1 MADQRIAEALRDAS
15 DTRAVVVEAGALAA
29 VDRVFA
35 ECFGDAA
42 AIVVADE
49 TTMAVAGAAVDDA
62 LRTAGRDAAAPHV
75 LPARPAVYADYD
87 NVTAIAAALDDH
99 AAIPVAVGSGTINDL
114 VKRAAHERERPY
126 MSVATAASMDGY
138 TAFGAAITKDGYKRT
153 MTCPA
158 PRAVVADLDVLTGA
172 PAPMTASGYADL
184 LGKVTAGADW
194 IVADVLEV
202 EPIAGRGWDLV
213 QPGLRAAVGR
223 PAELQAGDPEAM
235 GALIDGLVMA
245 GLAMQAQQS
254 SRPASGAEHQFSH
267 LWEMEGLGRETDPP
281 LSHGFKVGLGTIA
294 IAALYERLLARDV
307 PADAAAAAGGPWP
320 APEEM
325 EETVRAL
332 HPEGRLADAAVAET
346 LAKHAT
352 PEERAARMDRLRER
366 WPRLRERLRK
376 QILPAA
382 EVRGMLAAAG
392 CPTTP
397 EEIGLSRDALRA
409 TYTRARTIRRRY
421 TVLDLAH
428 EAGIL
433 EACAD
438 EVLAAGGFPT

>member
-1 MADQRIAEALRDAS
+1 MADQRLADALRDAS
-15 DTRAVVVEAGALAA
+15 DTRAVVVEKGALAA
-29 VDRVFA
+29 VADVFA

-42 AIVVADE
+42 AVVVADE
-49 TTMAVAGAAVDDA
+49 TTMEIAGAAVDEA
-62 LRTAGRDAAAPHV
+62 LRAAGRDVEAPHV
-75 LPARPAVYADYD
+75 LPARPALYADYD
-87 NVTAIAAALDDH
+87 NVTALAQALGDH
-99 AAIPVAVGSGTINDL
+99 AAMPVAVGSGTINDL

-158 PRAVVADLDVLTGA
+158 PRAAVADLDVLTAA

-184 LGKVTAGADW
+184 LGKITAGADW

-202 EPIAGRGWDLV
+202 EPITGRGWDLV

-223 PAELQAGDPEAM
+223 PAELRAGDPEAM
-235 GALIDGLVMA
+235 RALIDGLVMA

-267 LWEMEGLGRETDPP
+267 LWEMEGLGRDADPP

-294 IAALYERLLARDV
+294 IAALYERLLARDM
-307 PADAAAAAGGPWP
+307 PAAEPDAAGRPWP
-320 APEEM
+320 APDEM
-325 EETVRAL
+325 EHHVRAL
-332 HPEGRLADAAVAET
+332 HPNGRLADAAVAET

-352 PEERAARMDRLRER
+352 PEERAARMARLRER
-366 WPRLRERLRK
+366 WPRLRARLEE
-376 QILPAA
+376 QLLPAA
-382 EVRGMLAAAG
+382 DVRALLAAAG
-392 CPTTP
+392 GPTTP
-397 EEIGLSRDALRA
+397 EEIGLSGDALRA

-428 EAGIL
+428 EAGVL
-433 EACAD
+433 EACVD
-438 EVLAAGGFPT
+438 ELFAPGGMWA

>member
-223 PAELQAGDPEAM
+223 PA
-235 GALIDGLVMA
+235 
-245 GLAMQAQQS
+245 
-254 SRPASGAEHQFSH
+254 
-267 LWEMEGLGRETDPP
+267 
-281 LSHGFKVGLGTIA
+281 
-294 IAALYERLLARDV
+294 
-307 PADAAAAAGGPWP
+307 
-320 APEEM
+320 
-325 EETVRAL
+325 
-332 HPEGRLADAAVAET
+332 
-346 LAKHAT
+346 
-352 PEERAARMDRLRER
+352 
-366 WPRLRERLRK
+366 
-376 QILPAA
+376 
-382 EVRGMLAAAG
+382 
-392 CPTTP
+392 
-397 EEIGLSRDALRA
+397 
-409 TYTRARTIRRRY
+409 
-421 TVLDLAH
+421 
-428 EAGIL
+428 
-433 EACAD
+433 
-438 EVLAAGGFPT
+438 